1 VNLNEIGVVIP
12 AYNVERTIAGVIK
25 DLIKYGF
32 KRGNIIV
39 VNDGSNDCTLDMIKD
54 QGVTLL
60 HHEINMGKGAAL
72 KDGFA
77 AAGVLN
83 LKKVF
88 VIDAD
93 AQHRVSDTE
102 EFLKLNG
109 SYDMVIGERTGILS
123 KMPLHR
129 QLSNKTVNLVV
140 SLLSGVRTADVQC
153 GFRFLDLKIFDNV
166 RLKTN
171 NYQTESEMVIKAA
184 RNRYR
189 IGFVPITTIY
199 GNEKSH
205 IRGLI
210 DTMRFVNMAVR
221 FLWR

>member
-1 VNLNEIGVVIP
+1 
-12 AYNVERTIAGVIK
+12 
-25 DLIKYGF
+25 
-32 KRGNIIV
+32 
-39 VNDGSNDCTLDMIKD
+39 M
-54 QGVTLL
+54 
-60 HHEINMGKGAAL
+60 
-72 KDGFA
+72 
-77 AAGVLN
+77 LN

-93 AQHRVSDTE
+93 AQHRVSDAR

-109 SYDMVIGERTGILS
+109 SYDMVIGERTRILS

-140 SLLSGVRTADVQC
+140 SLLSGFRTTDVQC
-153 GFRFLDLKIFDNV
+153 GFRFLDLKVFDNV

-171 NYQTESEMVIKAA
+171 HYQTESEMVIRAA

-189 IGFVPITTIY
+189 VGFVPITTIY

>member
-1 VNLNEIGVVIP
+1 MDLSKIGVVIP
-12 AYNVERTIAGVIK
+12 AYNAEKTIAGVIK
-25 DLIKYGF
+25 DLVKYGF
-32 KRGNIIV
+32 KRDNIIV
-39 VNDGSNDCTLDMIKD
+39 VNDGSSDCTLEMIKD
-54 QGVTLL
+54 QDVTLL
-60 HHEINMGKGAAL
+60 HHEKNMGKGAAL

-77 AAGVLN
+77 AAGVMN
-83 LKKVF
+83 LRKVF

-93 AQHRVSDTE
+93 AQHEVSDAD

-109 SYDMVIGERTGILS
+109 TYDMVIGERTEIFS

-129 QLSNKTVNLVV
+129 QLSNRTVNLVV
-140 SLLSGVRTADVQC
+140 SLLSGVRTTDVQC
-153 GFRFLDLKIFDNV
+153 GFRFVDLKIFNNV

-171 NYQTESEMVIKAA
+171 NYQTESEMVIRAA
-184 RNRYR
+184 RNKHK

-210 DTMRFVNMAVR
+210 DTMRFINMAVR